1 MKKWIYVGV
10 FLDRI
15 SKDLLKKY
23 YSIPEGWKE
32 YCTHMTVVFND
43 DSAFAEIV
51 KSANVRNMNKQF
63 SLEIVAVGISEKAMA
78 VKVNLPV
85 GIVCA
90 NKIPH
95 IILGVSLDGNPVD
108 SNAITIW
115 NTIEPFRVKGEM
127 KTYWIGMSE

>member
-1 MKKWIYVGV
+1 MDKWIYIGV
-10 FLDRI
+10 FLDNA
-15 SKDLLKKY
+15 SKDILKEH

-43 DSAFAEIV
+43 GSKFAEV
-51 KSANVRNMNKQF
+51 VRSANIRNMDKQF
-63 SLEIVAVGISEKAMA
+63 SLEVVAVGISEKAMA
-78 VKVNLPV
+78 VKVNLPK

-95 IILGVSLDGNPVD
+95 ITLGVSLDGKPVD

-115 NTIEPFRVKGEM
+115 NTIEPFRLRGEM

>member
-1 MKKWIYVGV
+1 
-10 FLDRI
+10 
-15 SKDLLKKY
+15 
-23 YSIPEGWKE
+23 
-32 YCTHMTVVFND
+32 MTVVFND
-43 DSAFAEIV
+43 GSKFAEIV

-63 SLEIVAVGISEKAMA
+63 SLEVVAVGISEKAMA
-78 VKVNLPV
+78 VKVNLPI

-95 IILGVSLDGNPVD
+95 ITLGVSLEGKPVD

-115 NTIEPFRVKGEM
+115 NTIEPFCIKGEM